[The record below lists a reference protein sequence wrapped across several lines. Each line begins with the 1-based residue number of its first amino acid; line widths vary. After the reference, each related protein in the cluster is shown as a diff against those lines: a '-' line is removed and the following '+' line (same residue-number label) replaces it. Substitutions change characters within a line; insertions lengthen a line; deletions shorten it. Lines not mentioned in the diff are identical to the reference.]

1 MNKNNKAQSIE
12 QLQQEN
18 EELRL
23 RLAESQATI
32 NAMRNMHEDTLA
44 ARGAN
49 PGKFLA
55 SSLGETS
62 ACLFF
67 EKMNEG
73 ALIISPNGKVITCN
87 NHFAQLMNTVIEQI
101 AGSDIGYFVSPAW
114 HIKFNNLLNSLKD
127 TSKSENITFQPEG
140 QLPPVQLRVS
150 LSPLSESGESDELG
164 VIAIDV
170 SPYKKIEDELRDA
183 RNTLEKRVAERT
195 ANLAHANEEL
205 VKARIA
211 TLSMMGDTVEVM
223 NELEITNSKLLEE
236 IGERKK
242 SEVKLEQA
250 NEQLHALT
258 SRIVSVREE
267 ERTALSREIHDEL
280 GSALTGVKMGL
291 MHIKRSLPGN
301 ERSEAFA
308 NMHEIL
314 ASMTNIIDGTI
325 RMVRKIITDLRPEI
339 LDEVGLAE
347 ALQWYGGE
355 FSKRTSISIRFTI
368 FPKKFDVDKKQTTEL
383 FRIFQEILANI
394 AKHSNASKVV
404 VFLKKENELLTLR
417 VKDDG
422 IGIKETDMANKNS
435 FGILGIRERAKLMG
449 GQMNIKGAPGKGTTI
464 TVEVPA
470 IETDQY

>member
-1 MNKNNKAQSIE
+1 MNKNYKAQSTE

-73 ALIISPNGKVITCN
+73 AFIISPKGKIITCN

-101 AGSDIGYFVSPAW
+101 AGSDIGYFIAPAW
-114 HIKFNNLLNSLKD
+114 HIKFNNLLNNLKD
-127 TSKSENITFQPEG
+127 TDKSENITFQPEG

-150 LSPLSESGESDELG
+150 LSPLSENGESDEIG

-170 SPYKKIEDELRDA
+170 SPYKRIEDELRDA

-258 SRIVSVREE
+258 SRIVTVREE

-291 MHIKRSLPGN
+291 MHIKRSLPGD

-355 FSKRTSISIRFTI
+355 FDKRTSISIRFTV

-383 FRIFQEILANI
+383 FRIFQEILANV
-394 AKHSNASKVV
+394 AKHSGASKVV
-404 VFLKKENELLTLR
+404 VFLKKENDLLTLR

-464 TVEVPA
+464 TIEVPA
-470 IETDQY
+470 IETD